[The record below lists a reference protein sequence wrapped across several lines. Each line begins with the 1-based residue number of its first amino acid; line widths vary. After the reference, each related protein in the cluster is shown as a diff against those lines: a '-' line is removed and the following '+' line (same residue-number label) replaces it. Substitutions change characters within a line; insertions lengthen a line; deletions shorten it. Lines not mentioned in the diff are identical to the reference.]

1 MFFYRFTNLEVGMKE
16 SRNLQGKFLLS
27 FSSWML
33 KKSLLYRGQILK
45 LSAVVLFVMPAFLI
59 GCLILDN
66 SINVPHWDQWSI
78 TKTIIKSTTG
88 DLSFS
93 DLIAQHNE
101 SRKVFPRLIYIALA
115 HLTKYDVRYE
125 MLVSFLLACLMSL
138 NLYQLS
144 KATVKGD
151 RTQMLVLGLVT
162 NFLIF
167 NPIQYRAW
175 LLGLSSVFFIPIA
188 CITTG
193 LVVAYSN
200 LSDRA
205 KFIICGGLSTI
216 SMFSFASGFLS
227 WIVLFPVL
235 IILTKRHEE
244 YLSLSIRRR
253 LWLLLGWVGAFA
265 VFMTIYFYG
274 YAKPDWHPSLIEPL
288 KDPSGAVAYFLTFLG
303 SPFAWG
309 TSINSLDL
317 AQTIGSLLVII
328 LFLDGFYLFKN
339 RKNIELWQRSVGW
352 IALASYPLLSGVSA
366 TVGRLGFG
374 QSEALAFRYTV
385 ITVHIFIATLY
396 LTAIVVED
404 AISKGFFQINRRI
417 ERIFIIL
424 STLLIGLYGLTYCYG
439 IGQMNA
445 LRSERAYLKSCV
457 LFINVAPDPTC
468 LKKSYFG
475 GTEELQ
481 SMSNSLNNLGW
492 MHPPLMTTNN
502 IQQIA
507 RYSINSASYGWIDT
521 IKSKGDRTYFVR
533 GWAVLPTQHQ
543 AADSILLTA
552 ENQTGDAILLKI
564 IQIEIERRDDV
575 AKSLRNRALI
585 NTGWQGTFRFPN
597 TPIKDFT
604 NLQLWAFDTNSS
616 KAFELKSKEITLDS
630 QFNS

>member
-1 MFFYRFTNLEVGMKE
+1 MKL
-16 SRNLQGKFLLS
+16 SRKSQSQFWSSFLHWTS
-27 FSSWML
+27 A
-33 KKSLLYRGQILK
+33 KIPIPHNQVLK
-45 LSAVVLFVMPAFLI
+45 LSVVSLLTIPAFLI
-59 GCLILDN
+59 GYLILQN
-66 SINVPHWDQWSI
+66 SIDIPHWDQWSI
-78 TKTIIKSTTG
+78 TQTIIKSTTG
-88 DLSFS
+88 NLSFS

-115 HLTKYDVRYE
+115 YLTKYDVRCE
-125 MLVSFLLACLMSL
+125 MLISFLLVCLMSL
-138 NLYQLS
+138 NLYQLN
-144 KATVKGD
+144 KITVKGNH
-151 RTQMLVLGLVT
+151 TQLLVLALVT

-193 LVVAYSN
+193 LVVAYSKF
-200 LSDRA
+200 SDLA

-216 SMFSFASGFLS
+216 SMFSFASGFSS

-235 IILTKRHEE
+235 IILTQRHEE
-244 YLSLSIRRR
+244 PLALSLRRR
-253 LWLLLGWVGAFA
+253 LWLLLGWIGAFA
-265 VFMTIYFYG
+265 VFITIYFYG
-274 YAKPDWHPSLIEPL
+274 YTKPDGHPSLIEPL
-288 KDPSGAVAYFLTFLG
+288 KDPNGAVVYFLTFLG

-317 AQTIGSLLVII
+317 AQIIGILLVTI
-328 LFLDGFYLFKN
+328 LFLNGFYLFKN
-339 RKNIELWQRSVGW
+339 RKNIELWKRSVGW

-374 QSEALAFRYTV
+374 LSESLASRYTV
-385 ITVHIFIATLY
+385 ITVHIFVATLY
-396 LTAIVVED
+396 LTVIVVED
-404 AISKGFFQINRRI
+404 AISKEFFQINRRI
-417 ERIFIIL
+417 ERIFIIS
-424 STLLIGLYGLTYCYG
+424 STLLIGLYGLNYCYG
-439 IGQMNA
+439 IEQMNA

-468 LKKSYFG
+468 LEKSYFG

-492 MHPPLMTTNN
+492 IKPPLMTTNN
-502 IQQIA
+502 VEKIA
-507 RYSINSASYGWIDT
+507 KYSVNSASYGWIDT
-521 IKSKGDRTYFVR
+521 IKSKGDRTYFIR

-585 NTGWQGTFRFPN
+585 NTGWKGTFRFPS

-604 NLQLWAFDTNSS
+604 NIKLWAFDTNSS
-616 KAFELKSKEITLDS
+616 KAFELNSKEITLDS

>member
-1 MFFYRFTNLEVGMKE
+1 M
-16 SRNLQGKFLLS
+16 
-27 FSSWML
+27 
-33 KKSLLYRGQILK
+33 
-45 LSAVVLFVMPAFLI
+45 
-59 GCLILDN
+59 
-66 SINVPHWDQWSI
+66 
-78 TKTIIKSTTG
+78 
-88 DLSFS
+88 
-93 DLIAQHNE
+93 
-101 SRKVFPRLIYIALA
+101 
-115 HLTKYDVRYE
+115 
-125 MLVSFLLACLMSL
+125 
-138 NLYQLS
+138 
-144 KATVKGD
+144 
-151 RTQMLVLGLVT
+151 LGLVA

-193 LVVAYSN
+193 LVVAYSKLN
-200 LSDRA
+200 DRA

-235 IILTKRHEE
+235 IILTQRYEE
-244 YLSLSIRRR
+244 PLILSIRRR
-253 LWLLLGWVGAFA
+253 LWLLLGWVGTFA
-265 VFMTIYFYG
+265 VFMAIYFYG
-274 YAKPDWHPSLIEPL
+274 YTKPAYHPSLVEPL

-328 LFLDGFYLFKN
+328 LLLDGFYLFKN
-339 RKNIELWQRSVGW
+339 RKNIELWQRSAGW
-352 IALASYPLLSGVSA
+352 IALASYPLLSGFSA

-374 QSEALAFRYTV
+374 LSEALASRYTV
-385 ITVHIFIATLY
+385 ITVHIFIAALY

-404 AISKGFFQINRRI
+404 ATSKGIFQINRRI
-417 ERIFIIL
+417 ERSFIIS

-445 LRSERAYLKSCV
+445 LRSERAYLKSCI
-457 LFINVAPDPTC
+457 LFVNVSPDPTC
-468 LKKSYFG
+468 LERSYFG
-475 GTEELQ
+475 ETQELK

-492 MHPPLMTTNN
+492 MQPPLMTTNN
-502 IQQIA
+502 IEKIA
-507 RYSINSASYGWIDT
+507 RYSVDSVSYGWIDT
-521 IKSKGDRTYFVR
+521 IESKCDRTYFVR

-543 AADSILLTA
+543 AADSILVTA
-552 ENQTGDAILLKI
+552 KNQAGDAILLKI

-575 AKSLRNRALI
+575 AKNLRNRAFI
-585 NTGWQGTFRFPN
+585 NTGWQGTFRFP
-597 TPIKDFT
+597 TAVKDFT
-604 NLQLWAFDTNSS
+604 NIKLWAFDTNSS